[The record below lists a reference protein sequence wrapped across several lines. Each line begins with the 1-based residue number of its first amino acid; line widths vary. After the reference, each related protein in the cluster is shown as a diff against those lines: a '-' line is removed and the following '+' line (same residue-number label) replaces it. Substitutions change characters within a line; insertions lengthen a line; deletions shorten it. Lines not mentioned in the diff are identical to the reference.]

1 MYLIELSAN
10 KPSFHT
16 IEFKDGLNFIV
27 GGIKDKSDKEDK
39 TYNGVGK
46 SLLVKILHFCLG
58 CKKIKEFEEK
68 LNDWEFSLKFQ
79 IDKEK
84 YTAKRKCSKQ
94 EIICLNDKEMTIT
107 QFCEIMGNLVF
118 NLDKNNYK
126 YLTYRP
132 LISRFMRPNKS
143 SYDSYDIF
151 VPKEQ
156 DYAKNLCNSYL
167 LGLNAELVN
176 KKRELVT
183 QMKKVSDSKR
193 IFEKD
198 ETIQNFFEKD
208 EKIDVSIV
216 DLEQNINKLK
226 REIEQFKIAD
236 NYYDIKQE
244 ADNQQ
249 IELSEIEN
257 DILLLNSAI
266 ENVNDSL
273 DIKLD
278 ISSKKIIEMY
288 EEAKVKLN
296 EMVIKEI
303 EEVEEFHKKLIENRR
318 KRLVNQKQELL
329 NKREQKE
336 KIRISISNKLD
347 KNLELLNASGAL
359 EEYNALNSKL
369 NQYISKLEKLN
380 KYKELLEKYKS
391 EINLLNIDIKKENIR
406 TDEYLKECKKI
417 LDRNIIVFRELVQ
430 RFYPHKTGG
439 IQIEND
445 DGDNLNRFKISAS
458 IEDDTSDGVN
468 GVKIFCYDYTVLLN
482 GYNHN
487 VRFLFHDS
495 RLFSDIDPRQ
505 KGECIKIADE
515 YTKEYGFQY
524 IATLNEDFIDTIG
537 GLYNKDSYEYIKNII
552 EDNTILK
559 LTDNNAEGKLLGIQ
573 LDLKYE

>member
-16 IEFKDGLNFIV
+16 IKFKEGLNFIV

-58 CKKIKEFEEK
+58 CRKIPQFEEK
-68 LNDWEFSLKFQ
+68 LNDWEFSLKFR
-79 IDKEK
+79 IDNEE
-84 YTAKRKCSKQ
+84 YTAKRKCSQ
-94 EIICLNDKEMTIT
+94 QGVIYLNDKEIKVS
-107 QFCEIMGNLVF
+107 QFCETIGNLVF
-118 NLDKNNYK
+118 NLNKNDYQ
-126 YLTYRP
+126 YLTYRS
-132 LISRFMRPNKS
+132 LISRFIRPNKS
-143 SYDSYDIF
+143 SYDSYDVFIS
-151 VPKEQ
+151 KEQ
-156 DYAKNLCNSYL
+156 EYSKNLCNSYL
-167 LGLNAELVN
+167 LGLSAELVN
-176 KKRELVT
+176 KKRELVSE
-183 QMKKVSDSKR
+183 MKKVTDSKKM
-193 IFEKD
+193 FEKD
-198 ETIQNFFEKD
+198 ETIKNFFEKD

-226 REIEQFKIAD
+226 NEIEQFKIAD

-244 ADNQQ
+244 ADSQQ
-249 IELSEIEN
+249 SELSEIEN

-278 ISSKKIIEMY
+278 ISSKKIIDMY

-296 EMVIKEI
+296 EMVVKEI
-303 EEVEEFHKKLIENRR
+303 EEVEQFHKKLIENRR
-318 KRLVNQKQELL
+318 KRLVTQKRELL
-329 NKREQKE
+329 NKKEQKE
-336 KIRISISNKLD
+336 KLRINISNKLD
-347 KNLELLNASGAL
+347 KNLELLNAYGAL

-369 NQYISKLEKLN
+369 NQYVARLEKLN
-380 KYKELLEKYKS
+380 KYKELLEKYKN
-391 EINLLNIDIKKENIR
+391 EINLLNIDINKENMR
-406 TDEYLKECKKI
+406 TDEYLKESKKI
-417 LDRNIIVFRELVQ
+417 LDRNIIVFRELTQ
-430 RFYPHKTGG
+430 RFYPRKTGG

-445 DGDNLNRFKISAS
+445 EGDNLNRFKISAD

-505 KGECIKIADE
+505 KGECIKVANE
-515 YTKEYGFQY
+515 YTREYGFQY
-524 IATLNEDFIDTIG
+524 IATLNEDFIDTIKG
-537 GLYNKDSYEYIKNII
+537 IYDKDSYQEIKEII
-552 EDNTILK
+552 ESNTILR